1 VLKCIFPQPS
11 FLPRPDRTTQ
21 VTPATISGL
30 TKQSPMFKH
39 ITIWMGHKT
48 NLISLNKIC
57 AKRKPN
63 PTFYRISLIVINYL
77 DWLNLYLPKNQSYG
91 IINDTTTNLISFN
104 KICVKMN
111 ISILNARYTIF
122 RIPRTPPQIW
132 LLC

>member
-1 VLKCIFPQPS
+1 
-11 FLPRPDRTTQ
+11 
-21 VTPATISGL
+21 
-30 TKQSPMFKH
+30 
-39 ITIWMGHKT
+39 MGHKT

-57 AKRKPN
+57 AKGKPN

-77 DWLNLYLPKNQSYG
+77 DWLNLHLPKNQSYG
-91 IINDTTTNLISFN
+91 TINDTTTNLISLN

-111 ISILNARYTIF
+111 ISILNAKYTIF